1 MHNEVDASEVQRA
14 GVQRRRAAPRRRRP
28 RAVERRDAGRLAAPA
43 LSVVNVVDCAVESS
57 RELAVHLSIAGTCAP
72 GLWRTDSVTGLR
84 TMGKVSS

>member
-28 RAVERRDAGRLAAPA
+28 RVVERRDAGRLAAPA

-57 RELAVHLSIAGTCAP
+57 RELAVHLSIAP